1 MMSPFDDY
9 FTLEE
14 KTKYVVEFN
23 SIGLGLGD
31 LKDIMDKNTKRS

>member
-1 MMSPFDDY
+1 MMSPSDDD

-14 KTKYVVEFN
+14 KTKYVVESN